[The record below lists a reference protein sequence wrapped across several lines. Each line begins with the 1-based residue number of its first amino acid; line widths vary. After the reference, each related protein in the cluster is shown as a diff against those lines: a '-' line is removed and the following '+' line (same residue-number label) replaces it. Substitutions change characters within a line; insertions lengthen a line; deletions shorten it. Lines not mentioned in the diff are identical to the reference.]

1 MGLFDK
7 KKRPEETVKQDGT
20 IVASAYNGSR
30 ALVASASHL
39 NLKDLRETDR
49 LAKRLQKTKWQKE
62 AWDYYDLIGEIKFSA
77 NLIANVLSRINI
89 YVAHVDDTSRV
100 PATIRDSEASEHA
113 DIAEA
118 ILRLLE
124 SGDGGT
130 SGLLRDAALN
140 YFISGEYYLIKEPAD
155 YFRGSPEKYQV
166 RSIDEVVVEGAGK
179 KAKIFVRS
187 SPDDIREDWVAI
199 PDTGF
204 VSRMWRK
211 HPRWSAEAD
220 SSMRGILDECDDLL
234 LYTQE
239 ARSISRSRI
248 GAGILFVPDGI
259 DNASVPDSDGDED
272 SEGSDENHTTISE
285 ELSEALAG
293 PIGDENHA
301 NSVVPVILRGPELM
315 GEKIRLIELA
325 KQIDPMYSNNISFK
339 LDRILQA
346 LDIPKD
352 VAKGMA
358 NLKYSN
364 GIIIEETLYKSHIEP
379 LILLI
384 IDGLTNGFLRPA
396 LAAQGIPDEVIAKT
410 VIWYD
415 PSQITAKPSKSEAA
429 NFGIEQNLISA
440 SAWRMANAF
449 SDADAPSEEELAQKL
464 VISKLILDPLMSEK
478 LLAKM
483 LPETMKEIREE
494 SLGASDP
501 ESSDALQEA
510 LGGPGGT
517 PVEEGSGGEEG
528 VIMDGPQGP
537 VDVPAPTG
545 LIEP

>member
-7 KKRPEETVKQDGT
+7 KIKPDDTVKSDGT
-20 IVASAYNGSR
+20 ITASAYNGSR
-30 ALVASASHL
+30 AMVASASRL
-39 NLKDLRETDR
+39 NLKDIRETDR
-49 LAKRLQKTKWQKE
+49 LSKRLQKTKWQKE
-62 AWDYYDLIGEIKFSA
+62 AWDYYDLIGEIKFSS

-89 YVAHVDDTSRV
+89 YVAHVDDSSRI
-100 PATIRDSEASEHA
+100 PTPIRESKAKEHS
-113 DIAEA
+113 DVAEA
-118 ILRLLE
+118 ILELLE
-124 SGDGGT
+124 TGDGGT

-155 YFRGSPEKYQV
+155 YFRGTPEKYQV
-166 RSIDEVVVEGAGK
+166 RSIDEVIVEGKGE
-179 KAKIFVRS
+179 KIGIYVRS
-187 SPDDIREDWVAI
+187 SPDDERIDWVNI
-199 PDTGF
+199 PVTGF

-211 HPRWSAEAD
+211 HPRWSGEAD

-234 LYTQE
+234 LYSQE

-259 DNASVPDSDGDED
+259 DNAATPDSDGDEE
-272 SEGSDENHTTISE
+272 SEGSDDHQTTISE
-285 ELSEALAG
+285 ELTEALAG

-301 NSVVPVILRGPELM
+301 NSVVPVILRGPVDM

-325 KQIDPMYSNNISFK
+325 KQIDPMYSNNIAFK

-396 LAAQGIPDEVIAKT
+396 LAAQGIPEDVIAKT

-429 NFGIEQNLISA
+429 NFGVENGILSGA
-440 SAWRMANAF
+440 SWRAANSFAE
-449 SDADAPSEEELAQKL
+449 SDAPSEAEKAERL
-464 VISKLILDPLMSEK
+464 VISKLILDPIMSEK
-478 LLAKM
+478 LLSKM
-483 LPETMKEIREE
+483 LPETMEQIREE

-501 ESSDALQEA
+501 ASADALQDA

-517 PVEEGSGGEEG
+517 PVEGEEG
-528 VIMDGPQGP
+528 VIIDGPQGP
-537 VDVPAPTG
+537 VEGTTPAG